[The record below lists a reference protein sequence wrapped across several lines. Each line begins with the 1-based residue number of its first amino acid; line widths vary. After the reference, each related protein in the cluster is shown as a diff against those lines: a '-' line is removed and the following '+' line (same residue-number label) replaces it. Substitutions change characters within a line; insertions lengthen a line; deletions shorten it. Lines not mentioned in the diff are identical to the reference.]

1 MWMLGFRSAF
11 AVTRVVAPMK
21 DNYFMHPP
29 FNEWYRGVVDLI
41 YHLHRADEPSKKITD
56 AINKHPPKTGWDKD
70 SIQFV
75 RLAMKIAEKQL

>member
-1 MWMLGFRSAF
+1 MNR
-11 AVTRVVAPMK
+11 P
-21 DNYFMHPP
+21 
-29 FNEWYRGVVDLI
+29 
-41 YHLHRADEPSKKITD
+41 KKITD